1 LILQAAMNNV
11 TCGDMSS
18 HLAITL
24 SERSPTFKVRSSRVR
39 SDDPPTLFSVVQG
52 FLRSSRSSGP
62 ALRGSSTNRLEVE
75 LADGTSRSSKPMSS
89 RKDARPSVPGSVRA
103 VPLKHLVHRWW
114 LSHKS
119 VLTLPDRSVTPIDSG
134 CGMSECEADALYAR
148 SQPVARM
155 DKFVSHSWACGGK
168 LKALALLHDQ
178 QRTLAIAVANGVW
191 LVGSSIAIAIFA
203 AAARR
208 TGEPPTPMH
217 RWMAFSLFVLV
228 PTGLFFVVFLLD
240 LPCRGGPRCFFD
252 RVCIHQRDPLLK
264 AQGIASLGE
273 CIECADRLLV
283 LSVELRL
290 LPPPLVR
297 LRARVLLAR
306 ARPRPDGPGAS
317 VAATLPAAAQPALRP
332 RGDNRRRPVGD
343 GASQRDSNR
352 ARRVRERSPIHRLT
366 GSSRRPFNTLI
377 RVATTIP
384 GYVVFWTGTYLVP
397 CSVACWLLLRKVAR
411 RAHRPLPRGAHR
423 DSNVETALTADA
435 TRLMFADCNV
445 LASPARRSSR
455 SRRRM

>member
-1 LILQAAMNNV
+1 MNNV

-283 LSVELRL
+283 LWSSDYFRRLWCVFELACFWHAHGLDQMDLEPVWLPPFLLLLNLLSVLEVTIAAVLWETGRASGTRTVHVASANVHPSTAVDRFVPQAVQHADPRRHHHPGLRRL
-290 LPPPLVR
+290 LDGDVPRPMLS
-297 LRARVLLAR
+297 RVLA
-306 ARPRPDGPGAS
+306 
-317 VAATLPAAAQPALRP
+317 AAAQGGTPSTSTA
-332 RGDNRRRPVGD
+332 
-343 GASQRDSNR
+343 
-352 ARRVRERSPIHRLT
+352 
-366 GSSRRPFNTLI
+366 SSRRAPRLE
-377 RVATTIP
+377 RRD
-384 GYVVFWTGTYLVP
+384 
-397 CSVACWLLLRKVAR
+397 CSHGR
-411 RAHRPLPRGAHR
+411 RDTVDVR
-423 DSNVETALTADA
+423 
-435 TRLMFADCNV
+435 
-445 LASPARRSSR
+445 
-455 SRRRM
+455 